1 MSTGP
6 ASPRPLPALVLAAG
20 EGRRFRAAGGH
31 GPKVLASLRGRPL
44 LAHVLDAAACADLD
58 PVVVVVGPG
67 LAHDARLDA
76 VLAGRPNVER
86 LVHDDAAA
94 GLGSSLAAGL
104 AHLTGRRPPTD
115 RGDGGGDDGGD
126 DGRAA
131 PDACVV
137 LVGDQ
142 PGIAPAA
149 IRDVVAAWRRT
160 RLPARARYADGPGH
174 PVVLPAGLWPVLPTT
189 GDVGARGI
197 LAGREVSEVVITG
210 PSPRDIDTPDDLDEA
225 SAP

>member
-1 MSTGP
+1 MSELDTPDETGP
-6 ASPRPLPALVLAAG
+6 ALGV
-20 EGRRFRAAGGH
+20 RR
-31 GPKVLASLRGRPL
+31 
-44 LAHVLDAAACADLD
+44 
-58 PVVVVVGPG
+58 
-67 LAHDARLDA
+67 
-76 VLAGRPNVER
+76 
-86 LVHDDAAA
+86 
-94 GLGSSLAAGL
+94 
-104 AHLTGRRPPTD
+104 
-115 RGDGGGDDGGD
+115 
-126 DGRAA
+126 
-131 PDACVV
+131 VV

-174 PVVLPAGLWPVLPTT
+174 PVVLPAGLWPALPTT